1 MNAFEV
7 DEKGSNYVFIVKGL
21 GVLDK
26 FVGNVYLGNLSK
38 NNWGYPSPKLENY
51 GHTNK
56 TTLNKVR

>member
-38 NNWGYPSPKLENY
+38 NN
-51 GHTNK
+51 
-56 TTLNKVR
+56 